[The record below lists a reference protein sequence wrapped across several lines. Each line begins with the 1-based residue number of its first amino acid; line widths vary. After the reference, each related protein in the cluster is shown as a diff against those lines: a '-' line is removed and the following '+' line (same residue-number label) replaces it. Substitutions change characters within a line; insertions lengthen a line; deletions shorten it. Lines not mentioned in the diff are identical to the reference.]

1 MPEFNAAL
9 PSVLKWSVGENKF
22 NEDGKNPKSLSLFI
36 PLESIDALAAHL
48 RAMAQDSAKVRS
60 GKVWDY
66 SANEQK
72 EVQGLYLNAKGKENN
87 GDSFGNINPA
97 ALTAAAKSTPSSDL
111 PF

>member
-1 MPEFNAAL
+1 MADFNAAL
-9 PSVLKWSVGENKF
+9 PSVIKWSVGENKF
-22 NEDGKNPKSLSLFI
+22 NEDGKSPKSLSLFI

-48 RAMAQDSAKVRS
+48 RNMSKDSSKVRS

-66 SANEQK
+66 NANEQK
-72 EVQGLYLNAKGKENN
+72 EVQGLYLNSKGKENN

-97 ALTAAAKSTPSSDL
+97 ALGMAPVTNDDAL

>member
-1 MPEFNAAL
+1 MAEFNAAL

-48 RAMAQDSAKVRS
+48 RAMAKDSSKVRS

-97 ALTAAAKSTPSSDL
+97 ALTAAPSNNNL